1 MPSVVCA
8 EAVALLQHLVVDGSE
23 SILREADGGGARGL
37 VGHNLSIAD
46 LEGWVGSAVALG
58 AESGGPDL
66 DSCVESILGAAQEPV
81 ALGTGRVGGIDRLE
95 VLKLTVNSNRACF
108 DEV

>member
-8 EAVALLQHLVVDGSE
+8 EAVALLQHLVVDGSK
-23 SILREADGGGARGL
+23 SVLGEAGRGGAGGL
-37 VGHNLSIAD
+37 VSHDLSVANLDGRVVPA
-46 LEGWVGSAVALG
+46 VGLG

-66 DSCVESILGAAQEPV
+66 DSRVECILGAAQEPV
-81 ALGTGRVGGIDRLE
+81 ALSTGREGGINRFE